1 MTEVKVPVTELQR
14 DSAVPLYAQLEVILR
29 AQIASGELQPEQ
41 RIPSENELNR
51 MYGLSRMTAR
61 GVLTTLVNDGL
72 LFRVPG
78 KGTFVASPKIN
89 TVSPAYRG
97 IREQLEAMGYETS
110 THLLGAAV
118 EDVPD
123 SVRDRLGLAR
133 KEPVYAIRRVR
144 SVQGNPISLHHSYV
158 PADLAPGLDGF
169 DIVNEQLCVVL
180 ESHFGLRMRKVAENL
195 EAIAAGAEESKR
207 LGIKVGAAVLRLED
221 LIADGNGRPFEFSRI
236 VFRGDKIRL
245 SFAYDF

>member
-1 MTEVKVPVTELQR
+1 MGVVQLTELQR
-14 DSAVPLYAQLEVILR
+14 DSAVPLYAQLEAILR
-29 AQIASGELQPEQ
+29 AQIATEEFVPDQ

-51 MYGLSRMTAR
+51 MYGVSRMTAR

-78 KGTFVASPKIN
+78 KGTFVAPLKIN

-97 IREQLEAMGYETS
+97 IREQLEGMGYETS
-110 THLLGAAV
+110 TQLLGATV
-118 EDVPD
+118 EDVPEWI
-123 SVRDRLGLAR
+123 RERLGLASS
-133 KEPVYAIRRVR
+133 EPVYAIRRLR